1 MLDCS
6 LPPRNCRRVDH
17 WSLVVVVGT
26 LLHVYLKAGQSS
38 PVHSSPVRF
47 SSSTQ
52 NPPPK
57 LFAVPCLFVCL
68 LVPYLSKT
76 TSLLLTLFRSLS
88 LTHSLASHRHLRTF
102 FHNGQILRLLRS
114 RFGYL
119 DEPLYDF
126 CRSSS
131 CSSCQQV
138 SCVCLSVAKHV
149 RKSWDGSTREYLTI
163 RWRGRERETNTT
175 SFF

>member
-26 LLHVYLKAGQSS
+26 LLHVYLKGRAIQSCPVQFVS
-38 PVHSSPVRF
+38 PH
-47 SSSTQ
+47 
-52 NPPPK
+52 PPK
-57 LFAVPCLFVCL
+57 TLPQAFCCALPFRLLTCTLFVQNCL
-68 LVPYLSKT
+68 IVAHSYSH
-76 TSLLLTLFRSLS
+76 S

-138 SCVCLSVAKHV
+138 SCVCLSVAKRV
-149 RKSWDGSTREYLTI
+149 RKSWDGFTREYLTI
-163 RWRGRERETNTT
+163 IWRGRERETNTT

>member
-17 WSLVVVVGT
+17 WSLVVVVRYFTTCILERPGN
-26 LLHVYLKAGQSS
+26 

-68 LVPYLSKT
+68 PVPYLSKT
-76 TSLLLTLFRSLS
+76 ASLLLTLFRSHS

-102 FHNGQILRLLRS
+102 FHHGQILRLLRS

-149 RKSWDGSTREYLTI
+149 RKSWDGFTREYLAI
-163 RWRGRERETNTT
+163 IWRGRERD
-175 SFF
+175 

>member
-17 WSLVVVVGT
+17 WSLLVVVGT
-26 LLHVYLKAGQSS
+26 LLHVYLKGRAIQSS
-38 PVHSSPVRF
+38 PLQ
-47 SSSTQ
+47 SSSFLLVH
-52 NPPPK
+52 PKPSPK

-68 LVPYLSKT
+68 PVPYLSKT
-76 TSLLLTLFRSLS
+76 ASLLLTLFRSHS

-102 FHNGQILRLLRS
+102 FHHGQILRLLRS

-119 DEPLYDF
+119 DEPLHDF

-138 SCVCLSVAKHV
+138 SCVCLSVAKRV
-149 RKSWDGSTREYLTI
+149 RKSWDGFTREYLAI
-163 RWRGRERETNTT
+163 IWRGRERETNTT

>member
-6 LPPRNCRRVDH
+6 LPRRNCRRVDH

-26 LLHVYLKAGQSS
+26 LLHVYLKGRAIQSTPLQSS
-38 PVHSSPVRF
+38 SFLLIHPKPS
-47 SSSTQ
+47 
-52 NPPPK
+52 PK
-57 LFAVPCLFVCL
+57 LFCCALPFR
-68 LVPYLSKT
+68 
-76 TSLLLTLFRSLS
+76 LLTYLYLICPKLPHCCSLS
-88 LTHSLASHRHLRTF
+88 FALTHTHSLASHRHLRTF

-138 SCVCLSVAKHV
+138 SCVCLSVAKRV
-149 RKSWDGSTREYLTI
+149 RKSWDGFTRERVPYHHQME
-163 RWRGRERETNTT
+163 RKREERV
-175 SFF
+175 

>member
-6 LPPRNCRRVDH
+6 LPPGNCRRVDH

-26 LLHVYLKAGQSS
+26 LLHVYLKGRAIQSTPVQFVS
-38 PVHSSPVRF
+38 PHPSLAF
-47 SSSTQ
+47 S
-52 NPPPK
+52 
-57 LFAVPCLFVCL
+57 FAYLPYLQ
-68 LVPYLSKT
+68 VPYLYLICPKLPHCC
-76 TSLLLTLFRSLS
+76 SLSYSHS

-138 SCVCLSVAKHV
+138 SCVCLSVAKRV
-149 RKSWDGSTREYLTI
+149 RKSWDSFMREYLTI
-163 RWRGRERETNTT
+163 IWRGRERD
-175 SFF
+175 

>member
-17 WSLVVVVGT
+17 WSLVGT
-26 LLHVYLKAGQSS
+26 LLHVYLKGRAIQSS
-38 PVHSSPVRF
+38 PLQ
-47 SSSTQ
+47 SSSFLLIHPKPS
-52 NPPPK
+52 PPSFLLCLAFSFAYLYLICPK
-57 LFAVPCLFVCL
+57 LPHCC
-68 LVPYLSKT
+68 
-76 TSLLLTLFRSLS
+76 SLS
-88 LTHSLASHRHLRTF
+88 LTLTHTHSLSSHRHLRTF
-102 FHNGQILRLLRS
+102 FHHGQILRLLRS

-138 SCVCLSVAKHV
+138 SCVCLSVAKRV
-149 RKSWDGSTREYLTI
+149 RKSWDGFTREYLTI
-163 RWRGRERETNTT
+163 RWRGRERETNTI